1 MPTKV
6 EITHKTIFFTFG
18 FVALIWFLL
27 EIKEIILILFL
38 SFILMSALR
47 PTVEKLERFKIPR
60 VLAIF
65 LVYLVMLFL
74 LGLLGSSILPQLVTQ
89 TIRFWERLP
98 EIFNRIVPFIP
109 LNFEFLTQQLTPVG
123 GNILLV
129 TIGFFSNVFNL
140 LTLMVLTFYLLLER
154 QNLEETFKTLLGE
167 EIGQKVVKTVWKIE
181 EKLGAWLRGQ
191 LILMFIIG
199 LASFI
204 GLTALGVDYA
214 LPLAITAGLL
224 EIVPIVGTIIAFI
237 PAVVVAFVVSPVL
250 ALAVTALY
258 FIIHQTEGNLI
269 VPTIMRKAVGLS
281 PLVTLI
287 ALMIGAKLGGIF
299 GALLAIPLVVVLQVV
314 VEEATAGKKA

>member
-27 EIKEIILILFL
+27 EIKEIILIIFL

-47 PTVEKLERFKIPR
+47 PTVERLERLKIPR

-65 LVYLVMLFL
+65 LVYLVMLFF
-74 LGLLGSSILPQLVTQ
+74 LGLLGSSILPQLVAQ

-98 EIFNRIVPFIP
+98 EIFNRIIPFIP

-167 EIGQKVVKTVWKIE
+167 ETGQKVVKTVWKIE

-191 LILMFIIG
+191 LFLMFIIG

-224 EIVPIVGTIIAFI
+224 EIVPIVGTIIAFL

-269 VPTIMRKAVGLS
+269 VPAVMRRAVGLS

-287 ALMIGAKLGGIF
+287 ALMVGAKLGGIF
-299 GALLAIPLVVVLQVV
+299 GALLAIPLVVVLQVII
-314 VEEATAGKKA
+314 EELSEQRK